1 MSSHFHWISNHV
13 GLILTFSVGFATKD
27 MLLHNAK
34 LNRISDEIFRDLVQ
48 IERNNLLTVSKRD
61 YPKLTGVA
69 RQAETANR
77 IFVNPKVTELRAVW
91 AEEVDDDEIEH
102 EIDSLDGARE
112 SIAFVKESVGRVWNE
127 QNSAKEFPKFPIVTF
142 LGTGSTVP
150 SKYRNSSAILVE
162 TQKGN
167 LFKFSLL

>member
-1 MSSHFHWISNHV
+1 
-13 GLILTFSVGFATKD
+13 

-48 IERNNLLTVSKRD
+48 IERNNLLTVSK
-61 YPKLTGVA
+61 LTGVA

-77 IFVNPKVTELRAVW
+77 IFVNPKVTELRAVR

>member
-1 MSSHFHWISNHV
+1 
-13 GLILTFSVGFATKD
+13 

-77 IFVNPKVTELRAVW
+77 IFVNP
-91 AEEVDDDEIEH
+91 
-102 EIDSLDGARE
+102 
-112 SIAFVKESVGRVWNE
+112 
-127 QNSAKEFPKFPIVTF
+127 
-142 LGTGSTVP
+142 
-150 SKYRNSSAILVE
+150 
-162 TQKGN
+162 
-167 LFKFSLL
+167 